1 MRIQQSTLFLQLA
14 FFALLILA
22 MTFITIPGHTIL
34 ADELQNS
41 GHTLVFG
48 VSALISLRLLRTT
61 TWIKR
66 NHVGNQYLAVFILCL
81 IAGIAV
87 ELLQSVTGGDADIYD
102 VVRDI
107 AGIVAFLGFYALID
121 REITTSLKGNKR
133 RVLTSTTLISVL
145 VLGLALYPLS
155 RLACFYYERHEAFP
169 VIIDFSSA
177 WFNDFVSTKNAELV
191 VVTAPE
197 EWAQEAGKLV
207 ARITLK
213 PAKYPGFHIDEP
225 APDWTGY
232 SNLNLKIF
240 STNRDE
246 FTLVIRI
253 HDRQHNQQFNDRF
266 NYRLNIKPGQNIVR
280 IGLQSV
286 LAAPAHRE
294 MNMQE
299 IAGVVLFAV
308 EPKKPLEFYL
318 SDIWLD

>member
-1 MRIQQSTLFLQLA
+1 LA

-22 MTFITIPGHTIL
+22 MTFITLPGHTIL

-48 VSALISLRLLRTT
+48 VSALISLRLLRTA

-66 NHVGNQYLAVFILCL
+66 CRAGYQYLAVFVLCL
-81 IAGIAV
+81 VAGIAV
-87 ELLQSVTGGDADIYD
+87 ELLQSVTGGI
-102 VVRDI
+102 I
-107 AGIVAFLGFYALID
+107 AFLGFYALID
-121 REITTSLKGNKR
+121 KEITASLKGNKR
-133 RVLTSTTLISVL
+133 QVLTSAALISVL

-155 RLACFYYERHEAFP
+155 RLVYFYYERHEAFP
-169 VIIDFSSA
+169 VIIDFSAA
-177 WFNDFVSTKNAELV
+177 WFNDFVSTNNAELV

-197 EWAQEAGKLV
+197 DWTQEAGKSV
-207 ARITLK
+207 ARIILK

-225 APDWTGY
+225 EPDWTGY

-240 STNRDE
+240 SKKRNE